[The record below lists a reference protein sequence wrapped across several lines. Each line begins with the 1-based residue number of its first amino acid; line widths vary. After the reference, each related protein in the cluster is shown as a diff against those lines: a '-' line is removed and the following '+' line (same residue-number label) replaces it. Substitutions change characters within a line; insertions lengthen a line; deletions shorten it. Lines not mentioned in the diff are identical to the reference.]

1 MATRQNRVNHSIY
14 IRLNSEQSMFLPRLT
29 AINKH
34 VVKNT
39 KFDAIT
45 SICDKIKDQGASQT
59 IYYTVD
65 LYGRIGNSDMNDC
78 LI

>member
-14 IRLNSEQSMFLPRLT
+14 IRLNSEQSMILPRLT

-34 VVKNT
+34 VVKNNT

-59 IYYTVD
+59 IYHTVYIYTAE
-65 LYGRIGNSDMNDC
+65 LGIQT
-78 LI
+78 